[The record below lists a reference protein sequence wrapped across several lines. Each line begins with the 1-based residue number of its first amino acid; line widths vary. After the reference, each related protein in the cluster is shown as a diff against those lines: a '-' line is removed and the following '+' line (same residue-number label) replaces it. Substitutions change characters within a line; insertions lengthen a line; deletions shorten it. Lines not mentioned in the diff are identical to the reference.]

1 MGHNC
6 ISKLHLI
13 LSPFSGLFL
22 VEGKREE
29 SDRADGEALPLRP
42 PAGLPTHPPILEGFL
57 HSENNSTLSVIIPD
71 TAHNSLRWL
80 AEFSLLYTT
89 ADLMHEGDGKLRNQ
103 EVRVSLSAFVTSIQ
117 LNKMVL
123 SKPPYD

>member
-1 MGHNC
+1 M
-6 ISKLHLI
+6 
-13 LSPFSGLFL
+13 
-22 VEGKREE
+22 
-29 SDRADGEALPLRP
+29 
-42 PAGLPTHPPILEGFL
+42 
-57 HSENNSTLSVIIPD
+57 IPD